1 MLSGSSAE
9 MEARQE
15 KGMLQGRTGA
25 GRDQESRGSSRGA
38 KHQGSGGKGD
48 RAFQIQALP
57 KLQNETQSS
66 SAKRQATLW
75 IGAGQRGGSGGE
87 IALNWLA
94 RVGAGCLS
102 DRALETLSECVIKVG
117 LREGPL
123 GRPVAWELQR
133 EQHMHTGAGQA

>member
-1 MLSGSSAE
+1 MLFGSSAE

-57 KLQNETQSS
+57 KLQNETEQLS
-66 SAKRQATLW
+66 RE
-75 IGAGQRGGSGGE
+75 AGYPMDWGWVKGWKWR
-87 IALNWLA
+87 
-94 RVGAGCLS
+94 
-102 DRALETLSECVIKVG
+102 
-117 LREGPL
+117 
-123 GRPVAWELQR
+123 
-133 EQHMHTGAGQA
+133 